1 MAVAGRPMGG
11 KRFVFIVTA
20 LILAAI
26 VAGFALTHR
35 ALEQAEAGAGGSRPP
50 IPVTA
55 VVAES
60 GALPRA
66 LSGIGTLQAVHQIT
80 VAPEI
85 GGRVVKLFF
94 VPGQTVGAGE
104 PLVQINDEPE
114 RGDLANYQAL
124 ERVASANLERDKTLS
139 ARDFQSRQVVDQQQS
154 LLDQAK
160 AGIAKAEA
168 QIAQKLIR
176 APFAGQLGV
185 RQIDVGS
192 YVNPGGPIV
201 TLTDLSTLWVNVTLP
216 EQATPDIH
224 IGQPAHIRADSYP
237 DRVFDAAVTA
247 IEPQISAQT
256 RTILVQATLDNP
268 GHLLLPGMF
277 ADAEIVLP
285 EAARAVLVPE
295 TAVDYSLYGDS
306 AFVIREDGKDEH
318 GRPILKVTRVPVQV
332 GDRAQGKIA
341 ILSGLSA
348 GDRVVASGQLR
359 LSNGATVAIEHGDP
373 LATLPSAKTY

>member
-1 MAVAGRPMGG
+1 MAGTGRPRGG
-11 KRFVFIVTA
+11 KRVVFIVTA

-35 ALEQAEAGAGGSRPP
+35 ALEQAGAGGDSRPP
-50 IPVTA
+50 IPVTV

-60 GALPRA
+60 GSLPRA
-66 LSGIGTLQAVHQIT
+66 LSGIGTLEAVHQIT

-85 GGRVVKLFF
+85 GGRIVKLFF

-176 APFAGQLGV
+176 APFAGQLGI

-201 TLTDLSTLWVNVTLP
+201 TLTDLSTLWVNFTLP

-224 IGQPAHIRADSYP
+224 IGQSAHIRADAYP
-237 DRVFDAAVTA
+237 GRVFEATVTA
-247 IEPQISAQT
+247 IEPQISDQT

-285 EAARAVLVPE
+285 EAAPTVLVPE

-318 GRPILKVTRVPVQV
+318 GRPVLKVNRVPVQV

-341 ILSGLSA
+341 ISSGLSA

-359 LSNGATVAIEHGDP
+359 LTNGATVAIEQGDP